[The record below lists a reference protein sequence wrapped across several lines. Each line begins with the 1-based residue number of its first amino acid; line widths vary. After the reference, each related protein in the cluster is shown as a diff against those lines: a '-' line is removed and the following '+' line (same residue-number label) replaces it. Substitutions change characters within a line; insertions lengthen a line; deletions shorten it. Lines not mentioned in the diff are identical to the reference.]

1 MDQYGAPATMTKRG
15 PHQIVLVEDNVG
27 DIRLTEETL
36 KECEVSYQLSVL
48 RHGEEAMAFLRRE
61 GRYSN
66 APRPDL
72 ILLDLNLPRKDGR
85 EVLAEIKRDP
95 NLHSIP
101 VVVLTT
107 SRAARDIAKS
117 YDLHANSYVTKPVE
131 FDTFVAIV
139 KSIQDFW
146 LRTVELPIGAE

>member
-1 MDQYGAPATMTKRG
+1 MTKRG